1 MNGIV
6 AHVATHCQVTLVIC
20 ILILFL
26 GYAILLADK
35 FVKEFTALH
44 SKQRKKPQGA

>member
-1 MNGIV
+1 MV
-6 AHVATHCQVTLVIC
+6 

-44 SKQRKKPQGA
+44 SKQRKKPQGAGELLGLFWFLT